1 MIELKLK
8 CGKHRLCKR
17 DYTVAFHLFTVN
29 KRCMS
34 SSRTEGDGGGGV
46 RAVGQV
52 SGWRKRK
59 KKPAER
65 IKVIPKC
72 WTTLAAGN
80 AYAAGSLEEP
90 LHTHTHTRLHTRIN
104 SNKSVGRK
112 VFFWGDFFPPP
123 GHLQTNGSA
132 DSYRFSSPPF
142 HLIRPLLAEEWT
154 LNQVH
159 PHFLFVV
166 DEWTS
171 RDLHVSS
178 SPDFMESIQTLPHL
192 LMQTNK
198 NSFFFP
204 SDFGTNKCGEVS
216 TLALQQPSNS
226 TSLSGSWPW
235 QMIGKTLTR
244 WSVEMWE
251 TICPPSSNS
260 AQLQPPPNNKNEKS
274 EDLNIQKRAGT
285 FTDKMRNFPHVNW
298 PVPRKCKFAP
308 DIRTKKKKSL
318 QNYHVTDNFG
328 GGHFLNEKM
337 LMASVRLKRFPSFS
351 AARLIFW
358 TKTTKIKNKKKRDE
372 EEES

>member
-1 MIELKLK
+1 M
-8 CGKHRLCKR
+8 
-17 DYTVAFHLFTVN
+17 
-29 KRCMS
+29 
-34 SSRTEGDGGGGV
+34 GGGG
-46 RAVGQV
+46 
-52 SGWRKRK
+52 
-59 KKPAER
+59 
-65 IKVIPKC
+65 
-72 WTTLAAGN
+72 
-80 AYAAGSLEEP
+80 AGSRPGERMKEEEKKTGRKNQGHSKM
-90 LHTHTHTRLHTRIN
+90 LDNIGCRQRICCWVLGRTFTHTHTHTRLHTRIN

-198 NSFFFP
+198 SSFFLP

-260 AQLQPPPNNKNEKS
+260 AQLQPPPNNKKKTKNRK
-274 EDLNIQKRAGT
+274 IWT
-285 FTDKMRNFPHVNW
+285 FKKERELLPTKCEIFHMLIGQFQGNVNLHLT
-298 PVPRKCKFAP
+298 FEQ
-308 DIRTKKKKSL
+308 KKKKVSKIITWPTISEGATFWMRKCWWRRLDSNVFLLSL
-318 QNYHVTDNFG
+318 LLVLFFEPRQR
-328 GGHFLNEKM
+328 K
-337 LMASVRLKRFPSFS
+337 
-351 AARLIFW
+351 
-358 TKTTKIKNKKKRDE
+358 
-372 EEES
+372 